1 MDLALP
7 LGADVPVFVFG
18 QSAFA
23 QGVGEDL
30 SAVALPERAYLV
42 AQPDASVPTVGIFS
56 AEDLTRDTSSITIAD
71 FLASP
76 TFCAENCTES
86 EAGSGLNARPA
97 SFEFLAEMIWS
108 RWFTVF
114 ILRFSGHRGGL
125 LNMEYMFV
133 CRGLVRVCSPNTPNF
148 PKPFWRK
155 RKLPLQCAALLKQ
168 IVFSKPLIHG
178 FGWFRLAPD
187 WLNTHCGIGLQD
199 SWGVAKLVKAPDF
212 DSGMRRFESFLP
224 SQPNT

>member
-76 TFCAENCTES
+76 TFCTENCTES

-97 SFEFLAEMIWS
+97 SFEFLAGMIWS

-125 LNMEYMFV
+125 LSMEYMFV

-187 WLNTHCGIGLQD
+187 
-199 SWGVAKLVKAPDF
+199 
-212 DSGMRRFESFLP
+212 
-224 SQPNT
+224 

>member
-97 SFEFLAEMIWS
+97 SFEFWQ
-108 RWFTVF
+108 
-114 ILRFSGHRGGL
+114 
-125 LNMEYMFV
+125 
-133 CRGLVRVCSPNTPNF
+133 
-148 PKPFWRK
+148 K
-155 RKLPLQCAALLKQ
+155 
-168 IVFSKPLIHG
+168 
-178 FGWFRLAPD
+178 
-187 WLNTHCGIGLQD
+187 
-199 SWGVAKLVKAPDF
+199 
-212 DSGMRRFESFLP
+212 
-224 SQPNT
+224 